1 MARGSPFVRSG
12 LPLVLMVV
20 CGAYGLS
27 FMIEGKQ
34 DIDVARSNKRTLT
47 PREYDLE
54 EDYRKTMRKLDL
66 TKGYDIVRIPREDE

>member
-1 MARGSPFVRSG
+1 
-12 LPLVLMVV
+12 
-20 CGAYGLS
+20 
-27 FMIEGKQ
+27 MIEGKQ